1 MTLSRIPRP
10 IIGLVAEIISQ
21 YYSHAQLD
29 NLFLQA
35 DAPGESP
42 VGNKMVKCQAWLAR
56 CNQEQVDGLQVLG
69 AVIEDFMERILD
81 LTDTWG
87 TPNKWAEEWQGN
99 RDKIHEA
106 LMTHGLTYFSGGKIY
121 TVGATGAVKS
131 LEQILK
137 NKDLEAAELEF
148 ARAMENISIDPPAS
162 LTAACAIIESAC
174 KLYIEEKGLA
184 LPKECSIKPLWVI
197 VANDLGFDAGKVEDN
212 DLRKIL
218 TGLSSIV
225 DGIGAL
231 RTHAGS
237 AHGRGGMRYKI
248 QPRHARLAVH
258 AAHTLTVFLFE
269 SWENKRSS

>member
-1 MTLSRIPRP
+1 MASSNIPRP
-10 IIGLVAEIISQ
+10 IIGLVAEIISE

-35 DAPGESP
+35 DAPGDSP
-42 VGNKMVKCQAWLAR
+42 VGNKIVKCQAWLAR
-56 CNQEQVDGLQVLG
+56 CNQADVNGLQVLG

-81 LTDTWG
+81 MTDTWG
-87 TPNKWAEEWQGN
+87 TPNKWAEEWQGH

-106 LMTHGLTYFSGGKIY
+106 LMSHGLTYSSGGKIY
-121 TVGATGAVKS
+121 AVGSTGAVKS
-131 LEQILK
+131 LEQILQS
-137 NKDLEAAELEF
+137 KDLQAVELEF
-148 ARAMENISIDPPAS
+148 ERAMENISIDPPAS

-174 KLYIEEKGLA
+174 KLYIEEKGLSN
-184 LPKECSIKPLWVI
+184 PKDCSIKPLWVT
-197 VANDLGFDAGKVEDN
+197 VANDLGFDASRVEDN

-258 AAHTLTVFLFE
+258 SAHTLTVFLLE
-269 SWENKRSS
+269 SWDNKR

>member
-1 MTLSRIPRP
+1 MTSN
-10 IIGLVAEIISQ
+10 Q

-35 DAPGESP
+35 DAPGEP
-42 VGNKMVKCQAWLAR
+42 PIGNKLVKCQSWLAR
-56 CNQEQVDGLQVLG
+56 CNKEEVNGLQVLG

-81 LTDTWG
+81 MTDTWG
-87 TPNKWAEEWQGN
+87 TPNKWSEEWQGN

-106 LMTHGLTYFSGGKIY
+106 LMCHGLTYSSGGKIY
-121 TVGATGAVKS
+121 SVGSTGAVKS
-131 LEQILK
+131 LEQILRS
-137 NKDLEAAELEF
+137 KDLQAAELEF
-148 ARAMENISIDPPAS
+148 ERAMENISIDPPAS

-174 KLYIEEKGLA
+174 KLYIEEKGLPT
-184 LPKECSIKPLWVI
+184 PKECSIKPLWAT
-197 VANDLGFDAGKVEDN
+197 VANDLGFDASRVEDN

-218 TGLSSIV
+218 TGLNSIV

-237 AHGRGGMRYKI
+237 AHGRGVMRYKI

-258 AAHTLTVFLFE
+258 AAHTLTVFLLE
-269 SWENKRSS
+269 SWNNKKQ